1 MTREE
6 FESILEEAFLEG
18 YNNAYE
24 EIEEILDEDYI
35 DIEDDYEVY
44 DEARNDTEYD
54 NARKKVYRAG
64 RDLAKNI
71 SFKGKP
77 LDQFPAVRSAGKAWL
92 ALTGRMNKENT
103 AKALAKHVN
112 RMSKPVDDIDSKKVI
127 RDALKQNSKFRKSKE
142 GQNFIKQGIAIA
154 KGAADRALKLKKDKK
169 DLSYGTKKD
178 IVNTKNALKNR
189 FNKLAYIKSRFDKYG
204 ERAGNAFAKKY
215 KDELD
220 RYEKEFD
227 S

>member
-18 YNNAYE
+18 YNNAYD
-24 EIEEILDEDYI
+24 EIEEYLNEDYI
-35 DIEDDYEVY
+35 DIDDDYEVY
-44 DEARNDTEYD
+44 DEARDDTEYD

-77 LDQFPAVRSAGKAWL
+77 LDQSTAVKSAGKAWL
-92 ALTGRMNKENT
+92 ALTGRMNKEHT

-112 RMSKPVDDIDSKKVI
+112 RITKPVDDIDQKKFI
-127 RDALKQNSKFRKSKE
+127 KDALKNNAKFRKSKE

-154 KGAADRALKLKKDKK
+154 KGAADRALKLKKDK
-169 DLSYGTKKD
+169 DLSYGAKKD
-178 IVNTKNALKNR
+178 LINTKNNFIKRA
-189 FNKLAYIKSRFDKYG
+189 NKLAYIKSRFDKYG
-204 ERAGNAFAKKY
+204 ERVGNAFMKKH

-220 RYEKEFD
+220 KYEKEFD